1 MDSAVMFSLVAMVVV
16 FCLVYFLPRRK
27 VEISIALIACS
38 VAGALAGGVG
48 FPVRH
53 LVEGEFGYFNVVL
66 VIITGSMFLGVMQ
79 KNGILRGITRG
90 LARRLCSHPFLLLL
104 LSVVLLF
111 LPGTVTGL
119 GVPAVL
125 STGVLVIPIL
135 KKMGMDD
142 ATLTAF
148 IAIEACFGTVTGP
161 VNIPVMIIANAINM
175 PYEGFSKVLPLMT
188 ISLGLITM
196 LILGFRT
203 ALNADTGAVR
213 EEFRTRSEEIEG
225 VRSYIPILLVI
236 ILFVI
241 PSLFPLKIPA
251 LSTPVVFMIGT
262 VAAVLCGKKIKVM
275 QTLRDAINGPIL
287 SVAALLIA
295 VGVVVQISTLT
306 GVKGVI
312 VVGSL
317 SLSKAFIIIALA
329 VILPIFGGVVTMLGA
344 AAILGVPLVLALLG
358 HNVIIVTA
366 AVSLICALSQ
376 VIPPTAIVGL
386 LAGDIVG
393 MKGYGGIMKKLL
405 LPCIIAIA
413 FATMMV
419 LFANQLAQILI

>member
-1 MDSAVMFSLVAMVVV
+1 MDSAVMLSLVAMVVV

-48 FPVRH
+48 FPIRH

-90 LARRLCSHPFLLLL
+90 LARRLCGHPFLLLL

-196 LILGFRT
+196 LILGSRT
-203 ALNADTGAVR
+203 ALNADIDAVM
-213 EEFRTRSEEIEG
+213 EEFRTKSEEIEG
-225 VRSYIPILLVI
+225 ARAYIPILLVI
-236 ILFVI
+236 ALFVI
-241 PSLFPLKIPA
+241 PSLFPLRIPA
-251 LSTPVVFMIGT
+251 LSTPVVFMIGM
-262 VAAVLCGKKIKVM
+262 VAAVLCGKRINIL
-275 QTLRDAINGPIL
+275 QTLGDAINGPIL

-393 MKGYGGIMKKLL
+393 MKGYGRIMKKLL
-405 LPCIIAIA
+405 LPCVIAIV
-413 FATMMV
+413 FAIMMIF
-419 LFANQLAQILI
+419 FANQLAQILI